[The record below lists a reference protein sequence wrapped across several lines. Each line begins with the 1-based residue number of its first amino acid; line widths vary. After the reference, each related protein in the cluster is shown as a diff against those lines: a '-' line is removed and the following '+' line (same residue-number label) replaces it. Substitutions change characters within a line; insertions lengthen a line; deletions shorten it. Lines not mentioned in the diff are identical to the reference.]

1 MNGVLTGV
9 LEICYQIKF
18 LFFCDNKTK
27 YSKSRNQFNNKFLL
41 SIHSWLPPRTSL
53 MPIQSEATVS
63 GIVALLHAK
72 RRIWLKLILKVQ
84 VARMKGHLEKQVPSW
99 SQWHNQAPKKIW
111 TKIIDHIESEPKKER
126 RAA

>member
-1 MNGVLTGV
+1 
-9 LEICYQIKF
+9 
-18 LFFCDNKTK
+18 
-27 YSKSRNQFNNKFLL
+27 
-41 SIHSWLPPRTSL
+41 

-84 VARMKGHLEKQVPSW
+84 VARMKGHLQKNKFQVD
-99 SQWHNQAPKKIW
+99 HNDIIKLLKKIW